1 MSDSHPFAIVTDGLW
16 RKSVCAIRS
25 LGRAGFRVVVSGDG
39 LLTTG
44 FYSRYT
50 TMRFKGPT
58 AAEDPEGFGSVLQ
71 RALAATKTSP
81 TVILP
86 MEDASCR
93 WLLANEFDLPPHAK
107 FLLPEGT
114 SFSVASDKAL
124 TAAAA
129 EQCGIPCPKC
139 YIPESPSALC
149 DFVGSNDI
157 ADFVLKPRCGSG
169 SGGIVYGSAIQS
181 VDFERHWDKYGA
193 LLLQER
199 IPSEGQAFGVSLLYD
214 SVGSHVASF
223 EHRRLR
229 QYPISG
235 GPSTQ
240 RVSVALGELTSL
252 SRRLLESLQWRG
264 VAMVEWKYDPRSGT
278 PLLLEINP
286 RFWGSLALAVRAGVD
301 FPTLYANAVLGKP
314 LSRSVASY
322 QVGTMSRWLIP
333 GDILRYFNE
342 PPSAREP
349 LSQFLRGIIRDSE
362 EFDSRDVVGSLASC
376 MCTGL
381 LALNPRYWKY
391 VGRR

>member
-1 MSDSHPFAIVTDGLW
+1 MSDNRPFAIVTDGLW

-25 LGRAGFRVVVSGDG
+25 LGRAGFRVIVLGNSFF
-39 LLTTG
+39 TTG

-50 TMRFKGPT
+50 AMRFKGPT
-58 AAEDPEGFGSVLQ
+58 AAEDHDGFGNVLH
-71 RALAATKTSP
+71 RALTATKESP
-81 TVILP
+81 AVILP
-86 MEDASCR
+86 MEDASCQ
-93 WLLANEFDLPPHAK
+93 WLLANASHLPPHAK

-124 TAAAA
+124 TAATA
-129 EQCGIPCPKC
+129 EQCGIPCPK
-139 YIPESPSALC
+139 YYTPENASALS
-149 DFVGSNDI
+149 DFVRANDI
-157 ADFVLKPRCGSG
+157 EDLVLKPRCGSG
-169 SGGIVYGSAIQS
+169 SSGIVYGQAIQS
-181 VDFERHWDKYGA
+181 VDFDRHWEKYGA

-199 IPSEGQAFGVSLLYD
+199 IPSEGKAFGVSLLYD
-214 SVGSHVASF
+214 SVGIHVASF

-286 RFWGSLALAVRAGVD
+286 RFWGSLALAVSAGVD
-301 FPTLYANAVLGKP
+301 FPTLYANAALGKP
-314 LSRSVASY
+314 SPRPLSGYR
-322 QVGTMSRWLIP
+322 VGTVSRWLMP
-333 GDILRYFNE
+333 GDILRYYNE
-342 PPSAREP
+342 PPGTREP
-349 LSQFLRGIIRDSE
+349 LSRFLRGIIRDSE
-362 EFDSRDVVGSLASC
+362 EFDRSDLSGSLASC
-376 MCTGL
+376 ICTGA

-391 VGRR
+391 VGR